1 LPISVLILP
10 KQCTS
15 QSNMVR
21 RLNRRRASD
30 EAEGSSANAR
40 RRQ

>member
-1 LPISVLILP
+1 LPISALP
-10 KQCTS
+10 LFKQCTA
-15 QSNMVR
+15 QATMVR
-21 RLNRRRASD
+21 SLNRRRACD

>member
-1 LPISVLILP
+1 
-10 KQCTS
+10 
-15 QSNMVR
+15 MVR

>member
-1 LPISVLILP
+1 
-10 KQCTS
+10 
-15 QSNMVR
+15 MVR

-40 RRQ
+40 WRQ

>member
-1 LPISVLILP
+1 
-10 KQCTS
+10 
-15 QSNMVR
+15 MVR
-21 RLNRRRASD
+21 RFNRRRASD